1 MTDLSPA
8 PQRRFSARERWAYR
22 LTLGAFLVFTGLG
35 LYLLWYPSDLLI
47 ATFVVLLF
55 VTLGLGLISG
65 LIAVY
70 SS

>member
-1 MTDLSPA
+1 MTDLSPVS
-8 PQRRFSARERWAYR
+8 QRKLSARERWVYR
-22 LTLGAFLVFTGLG
+22 LTLGAFVIFTGFG

-47 ATFVVLLF
+47 AIFVVLLF
-55 VTLGLGLISG
+55 ITLGLGLISG